1 MLVDWTHARFAP
13 LTVDVI
19 HLLFTSAGDIA
30 DHITEY
36 MSDYYEFLKVIII
49 LCSYHHITSP
59 QGYLATHQLDRNR
72 LGLDLETFWSVVGKV
87 MRAEFVEEAVL
98 TPLTILCQDIASCNM
113 DLARED
119 IVDLFD
125 SDLVEEDVIPVLE
138 MAM

>member
-1 MLVDWTHARFAP
+1 
-13 LTVDVI
+13 
-19 HLLFTSAGDIA
+19 
-30 DHITEY
+30 
-36 MSDYYEFLKVIII
+36 
-49 LCSYHHITSP
+49 
-59 QGYLATHQLDRNR
+59 
-72 LGLDLETFWSVVGKV
+72 

-119 IVDLFD
+119 IADLFD